1 MRWHTKIDQGDR
13 VESKSHGQNAKGTL
27 EEQSQ

>member
-13 VESKSHGQNAKGTL
+13 VEWKSHGQNVKGTV